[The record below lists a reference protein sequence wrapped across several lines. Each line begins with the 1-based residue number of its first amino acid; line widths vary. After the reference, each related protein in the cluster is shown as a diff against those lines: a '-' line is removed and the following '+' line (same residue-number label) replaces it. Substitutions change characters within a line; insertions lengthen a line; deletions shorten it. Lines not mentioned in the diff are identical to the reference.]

1 MKARYYMVS
10 EFFRQKYGE
19 KVYKLPVSVPVTC
32 PNRDGT
38 CGTGGC
44 IFCGSIGAGYENLP
58 DSMTITEQLTAN
70 RRHIEAKY
78 KASKFIAY
86 LQNFSNTYQPPER
99 FAAQVEEACQPD
111 VVGIAV
117 ATRPDCV
124 NDQYI
129 EILADLRER
138 RGVDITLELGLQT
151 VNYRTLKWINRGH
164 GLAEFID
171 ATLRASRKGIGI
183 CTHMILNFPGDE
195 MIDVIEGAKTL
206 SALKVEQ
213 VKLHALYVVKG
224 TRLAQMYEAGE
235 VTLGSCEEYEE
246 RVIAFLEHLSP
257 EIVVQRLIGR
267 APEENTLF
275 TNWSKGWWRIRE
287 NIETRMEAMDTWQGK
302 RCNYLNG
309 PAVQKFPKVFMKKV

>member
-1 MKARYYMVS
+1 MNSRYYMIS
-10 EFFRQKYGE
+10 EYFRRRYGE
-19 KVYKLPVSVPVTC
+19 KVYKLPVGLPVTC

-58 DSMTITEQLTAN
+58 ATLSITEQLATN

-78 KASKFIAY
+78 KAAKFIAY
-86 LQNFSNTYQPPER
+86 LQNFSNTYLPPQQ
-99 FAAQVEEACQPD
+99 FARWLEEACQPD
-111 VVGIAV
+111 VVGVAV

-124 NDQYI
+124 HDRYL
-129 EILADLRER
+129 EIMADVRAR

-151 VNYRTLKWINRGH
+151 VNYRTLAWINRGH

-171 ATLRASRKGIGI
+171 AAVRASRHQIGV
-183 CTHMILNFPGDE
+183 CAHMILNLPGDE
-195 MIDVIEGAKTL
+195 MIDVVEGAKTL
-206 SALKVEQ
+206 SALQVEQ

-235 VTLGSCEEYEE
+235 VALGSCEEYVE
-246 RVIAFLEHLSP
+246 RAVTFLEHLSP
-257 EIVVQRLIGR
+257 EIAVQRLIGR
-267 APEENTLF
+267 APEGNTLF

-287 NIETRMEAMDTWQGK
+287 SIESRLAELDTWQGK
-302 RCNYLNG
+302 RCDYLNG
-309 PAVQKFPKVFMKKV
+309 PAVRKFL

>member
-1 MKARYYMVS
+1 MNSRYLKIS
-10 EFFRQKYGE
+10 EFLRQRYGE
-19 KVYKLPVSVPVTC
+19 KVYKLPVSIPVTC

-58 DSMTITEQLTAN
+58 DTMSVTEQIAVN
-70 RRHIEAKY
+70 RQHIEGKY
-78 KASKFIAY
+78 KAAKFIAY
-86 LQNFSNTYQPPER
+86 LQNFSNTYLPPTQ
-99 FAAQVEEACQPD
+99 FASFLEEACQPD
-111 VVGIAV
+111 IVGVSV

-124 NDQYI
+124 NDRYL

-151 VNYRTLKWINRGH
+151 VNYRTLAWINRGH

-171 ATLRASRKGIGI
+171 ATLRASRQKIGV
-183 CTHMILNFPGDE
+183 CAHMILNLPGDE
-195 MIDVIEGAKTL
+195 MIDVIEGAKIL
-206 SALKVEQ
+206 SALNIEQ

-224 TRLAQMYEAGE
+224 TQLARLYEAGN
-235 VTLGSCEEYEE
+235 VKLGTCDEYIE
-246 RVIAFLEHLSP
+246 RAVAFLEYLAP
-257 EIVVQRLIGR
+257 NIAIQRLIGR

-287 NIETRMEAMDTWQGK
+287 SIENRMTEGETWQGK
-302 RCNYLNG
+302 RWDYLNG
-309 PAVQKFPKVFMKKV
+309 AAVKKFL

>member
-1 MKARYYMVS
+1 MNSRYYMIS
-10 EFFRQKYGE
+10 EFLRRKYGV
-19 KVYKLPVSVPVTC
+19 KVYKLPVGLPVTC

-58 DSMTITEQLTAN
+58 DTMTVAEQLAVN
-70 RRHIEAKY
+70 RRHIENKY

-86 LQNFSNTYQPPER
+86 LQNFSNTYLPPAQ
-99 FAAQVEEACQPD
+99 FAGWLEEACQKD
-111 VVGIAV
+111 VVGVAV

-124 NDQYI
+124 HDRYL
-129 EILADLRER
+129 EIMADVRER
-138 RGVDITLELGLQT
+138 RGVDMTLELGLQT
-151 VNYRTLKWINRGH
+151 VNYRTLAWINRGH

-171 ATLRASRKGIGI
+171 ATLRSSRWGVEV
-183 CTHMILNFPGDE
+183 CAHMILNLPGDE
-195 MIDVIEGAKTL
+195 MIDVVEGAKIL
-206 SALKVEQ
+206 SALNVAQ

-235 VTLGSCEEYEE
+235 VVLGSCDEYVE
-246 RVIAFLEHLSP
+246 RAVAFLEHLSP
-257 EIVVQRLIGR
+257 EIAVQRLIGR

-287 NIETRMEAMDTWQGK
+287 SIENRLAELDTWQGK
-302 RCNYLNG
+302 RCDYLNG
-309 PAVQKFPKVFMKKV
+309 PAVRKFL